1 MRLTR
6 TSAPAGLPVSLDTV
20 KLHCRVDSD
29 DEDVLITSLI
39 GAAVDYLDGPSGI
52 LGRAILQQTWQLERD
67 SWFDT
72 LALPLEPIDSVVLTY
87 TDAAGDS
94 QTVAAENYELVRQ
107 PSQRTRIV
115 LKDSFTRPALNTSAS
130 YPVQIA
136 MVAGYADA
144 DAVPEAIKVAI
155 QLMVGHW
162 YLNREAVALGSI
174 ATEIPMGASALLA
187 RYRVLL

>member
-6 TSAPAGLPVSLDTV
+6 TSAPVGLPVSEDAV

-29 DEDVLITSLI
+29 DEDLLITSLI

-52 LGRAILQQTWQLERD
+52 LGRAILQQTWLLERG
-67 SWFDT
+67 SWFNS
-72 LALPLEPIDSVVLTY
+72 LVLPLEPIDSVVLTY
-87 TDAAGDS
+87 TDAAGNS
-94 QTVAAENYELVRQ
+94 QTVAAENYELVCQ
-107 PSQRTRIV
+107 SSQRTQLV
-115 LKDSFTRPALNTSAS
+115 LKDSFTRPALDVSAA
-130 YPVQIA
+130 YPVRIE

-144 DAVPEAIKVAI
+144 AAVPEAIKVAI

-162 YLNREAVALGSI
+162 YLNREAVALGI
-174 ATEIPMGASALLA
+174 TATEVPMGASALLA